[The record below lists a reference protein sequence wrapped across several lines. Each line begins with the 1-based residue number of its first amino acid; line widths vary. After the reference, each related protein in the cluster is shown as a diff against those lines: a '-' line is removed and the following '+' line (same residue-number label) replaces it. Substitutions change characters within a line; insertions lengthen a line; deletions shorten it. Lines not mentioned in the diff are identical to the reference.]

1 MPTTSEEIKSTVK
14 TTIDICKSEG
24 VLKNYFEERE
34 NEVTEILLNMF
45 ETQKQCLAYALER
58 KVVSAIEV
66 YKEVGK
72 PFQEIV
78 KKVSD
83 KFGISDELAV
93 EYVKDVCE
101 NRRSNKD
108 YDLYFENLKTKRRNF
123 Q

>member
-1 MPTTSEEIKSTVK
+1 MSMTSEEMKSTVK

-45 ETQKQCLAYALER
+45 DTEKQFFAYALER

-66 YKEVGK
+66 YKEVGR

-78 KKVSD
+78 KKLL
-83 KFGISDELAV
+83 ISSA
-93 EYVKDVCE
+93 
-101 NRRSNKD
+101 
-108 YDLYFENLKTKRRNF
+108 F
-123 Q
+123 QKNSLLNM